1 MSLPNPTDPS
11 LPTNSSPLFSDITA
25 ARGDHLRGNNSQ
37 IWGNFNYLYN
47 LNPGYIIDQNLRT
60 TDNVNFSSIIISNDS
75 KINGV
80 TAGLGAGSISNNS
93 AFGVNS
99 LISNTTGSSNSA
111 FGYQSL
117 YLNTIGTSNSAF
129 GYQSLYS
136 NTTGNN
142 NSAFGVNSLYSNT
155 TGSSNSAFGIS
166 SLNSNTTGFRNSA
179 FGENSLISNT
189 IGFNNSA
196 FGMNSLNAN
205 TIGSYNSAFGENSGS
220 SIIGGSYNLCL
231 GYNSQTSSAT
241 SNGQVVLGDAN
252 ISIIRCNVTSI
263 SSLSDERDKINI
275 KDTSVGL
282 DFINSIQVREFNWD
296 RRECYLTDDNN
307 DITKVVKDGS
317 KASNKISMGFIA
329 QELKSAQ
336 EKFEVEYLNLVH
348 EENPD
353 KMEATPGNLL
363 PVMVKAIQELSLKI
377 DAQNKIIEGLLNK

>member
-1 MSLPNPTDPS
+1 VNSL
-11 LPTNSSPLFSDITA
+11 NS
-25 ARGDHLRGNNSQ
+25 N
-37 IWGNFNYLYN
+37 
-47 LNPGYIIDQNLRT
+47 
-60 TDNVNFSSIIISNDS
+60 
-75 KINGV
+75 ING
-80 TAGLGAGSISNNS
+80 TSNSAFGYASLNSNIIGINNS

-99 LISNTTGSSNSA
+99 LNSNTAGFSNSAFGYDSLNSNINGSSNSA
-111 FGYQSL
+111 FGVNSLHANTTGTYNSAFGYASL
-117 YLNTIGTSNSAF
+117 YSNTIGNNNSAFGYDSLNANTTGINNSAFGFASLNANTTGFSNSAF

-136 NTTGNN
+136 NTTG
-142 NSAFGVNSLYSNT
+142 
-155 TGSSNSAFGIS
+155 I
-166 SLNSNTTGFRNSA
+166 
-179 FGENSLISNT
+179 
-189 IGFNNSA
+189 NNSA
-196 FGMNSLNAN
+196 FGMNS
-205 TIGSYNSAFGENSGS
+205 GS
-220 SIIGGSYNLCL
+220 SINGGAYNLCL

-241 SNGQVVLGDAN
+241 SYGQVVLGDAN

-282 DFINSIQVREFNWD
+282 DFINSIIVREFNWD

-336 EKFEVEYLNLVH
+336 EKFEVEYLNLVN